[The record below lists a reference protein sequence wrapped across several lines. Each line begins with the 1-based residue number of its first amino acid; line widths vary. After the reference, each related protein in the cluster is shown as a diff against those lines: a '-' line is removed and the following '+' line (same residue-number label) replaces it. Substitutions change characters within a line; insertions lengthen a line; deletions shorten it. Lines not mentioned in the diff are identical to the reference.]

1 METQGKVSSF
11 LCWTSKLKPQE
22 EIREPVVPWPDK
34 FLMPQTMFSTTI
46 AALLSLSSTQEVLD
60 AASEIV

>member
-1 METQGKVSSF
+1 M
-11 LCWTSKLKPQE
+11 
-22 EIREPVVPWPDK
+22 VPWPDK
-34 FLMPQTMFSTTI
+34 FLMPQTMFPTTT